1 MLPRS
6 RLFTITTAV
15 SALALACYLAALA
28 VFCQFTLHVPR
39 IPPATPRGTAWQTAS
54 IRAFDGAPLEGW
66 FVRPAVPNGNCV
78 IVLHGI
84 GDSRQGSA
92 GYAAMFLDQGYSVLL
107 PDSRGHGASGGELV
121 TYGLLEKYD
130 VRDWARWLRQHDC
143 QALYGLGESLGGS
156 ILIQAVALGEDFH
169 AIVAECAFAD
179 LQAIA
184 ESRVQQIFHVTP
196 WFLVSNSMTFARYRY
211 GLDLRQVSPIDSM
224 RRTSTPTLLI
234 HGLADSRTPYWHSQ
248 ALARANRQSALWLV
262 PNAEHT
268 QAYAAAPNEFRRR
281 VLGWFA
287 GH

>member
-1 MLPRS
+1 MA
-6 RLFTITTAV
+6 AV
-15 SALALACYLAALA
+15 VLALACYLAALA
-28 VFCQFTLHVPR
+28 VFCQFTLHVQR
-39 IPPATPRGTAWQTAS
+39 IPPAAPPGTAWQTAS
-54 IRAFDGAPLEGW
+54 LRAFDGAPLEGW
-66 FVRPAVPNGNCV
+66 FVRPPVPNGNCV

-92 GYAAMFLDQGYSVLL
+92 GFAPLFLDRGYSVLL

-121 TYGLLEKYD
+121 TYGLWEKYD
-130 VRDWARWLRQHDC
+130 VRDWVYWLRQHHC
-143 QALYGLGESLGGS
+143 QAIYGLGESFGGS
-156 ILIQAVALGEDFH
+156 VLIQAAALGHDFH

-184 ESRVQQIFHVTP
+184 ESRVDQMFHLPPLLQSPVP
-196 WFLVSNSMTFARYRY
+196 WFLVSNSMTFAKYRY
-211 GLDLRQVSPIDSM
+211 GFDLRQVSPIDSM

-248 ALARANRQSALWLV
+248 ALARASAQSNLWLV

-268 QAYAAAPNEFRRR
+268 QAYSTAPNEYRRR
-281 VLGWFA
+281 VLQWFD